1 MHPRSMGIAVALFS
15 LRFILFS
22 FQGTGS
28 DRCSMTIDSAAVAP
42 ARFERAYSSVGS
54 ERTPDKREVGSS
66 TLPRPTKLRMLN
78 AECSMLNDPSPFD
91 IQH

>member
-1 MHPRSMGIAVALFS
+1 MGIAVALFS

-42 ARFERAYSSVGS
+42 ARFERAYSSVCL

-66 TLPRPTKLRMLN
+66 NLPRPTKLRMLN
-78 AECSMLNDPSPFD
+78 AECLMLNDRDSFN
-91 IQH
+91 IQR

>member
-28 DRCSMTIDSAAVAP
+28 GRCSMTIDSAAVAP

-66 TLPRPTKLRMLN
+66 TLPRPTIP
-78 AECSMLNDPSPFD
+78 NDERGTMND
-91 IQH
+91 ERNQAHC